1 MVIDR
6 RIGEYDKTMSLEER
20 MLQRFTREKQRTKKA
35 TFDLEAENDE
45 ELTHF
50 GRSLELESK
59 PFISDDDISVTDIA
73 DSGWRSEKKF
83 VTQEQEFD
91 SRHMI
96 EGDAAE
102 HEPEQRRSRAAIMK
116 EVIANSKSA
125 KYERQQE
132 KEEDEEL
139 RHELDKELPSV
150 LAAWNASRSAR
161 PMQPGNSTGANID
174 NEVNG
179 VDGISG
185 SRNGQYA
192 TEKAYDARIRELI
205 LDKRAKPSD
214 RSKTE
219 AEKKAEEQHRRLTSE
234 NEKLRRMRGDDSK
247 TISSDAEDDH
257 VAGIPENT
265 DGNNE
270 AAEFGFTDKKGRR
283 EDLAVE
289 DEDDFIVDSDL
300 IADGS
305 DLDVDLS
312 SGHSSSFEDDQLG
325 NKEEM
330 DRSDRKGSVKTNYE
344 FFDDTFDTYAED
356 TNNVMN
362 IRIESYPNTHNDFL
376 LMLQNSDDPQTPYII
391 QRIRALHNKGSF
403 PDSKEKQANFAS
415 ILIDHIHYLSSRV
428 SDKILP
434 VIGATIRHVHSMARN
449 HPEPVADAFRGQL
462 QRMHESKQL
471 DSGDLMLLTAISSIY
486 PTSDHFHQI
495 VTPAMTIMAN
505 WLEMNY
511 PRNEKVAVSGVYIG
525 TLCLKYQ
532 SLAKRYIPELLR
544 FTLFALKTKPSA
556 DIRKMYG
563 EMLVDM
569 AGLWAA
575 KPAFP
580 EIFGPELL
588 NILSELE
595 MEGPLIKIRQYLTCA
610 YMNRRP
616 LELHHHRPIPIKSA
630 IPKFE
635 EYYNPEKHYDP
646 DRDRADSKKL
656 RADYKRERK
665 GALRELRKDANFIAR
680 EKLRQKRETDAA
692 YEQKY
697 KRLVAEI
704 QGEEGKEKNAY
715 ERVKRVRKV
724 RK

>member
-1 MVIDR
+1 
-6 RIGEYDKTMSLEER
+6 
-20 MLQRFTREKQRTKKA
+20 MLQRFTREKRRAKKA

-50 GRSLELESK
+50 GRSLDLEGK

-73 DSGWRSEKKF
+73 GSGWRSEEGLA
-83 VTQEQEFD
+83 TQKRETE
-91 SRHMI
+91 SKHMA
-96 EGDAAE
+96 EGDVTD

-116 EVIANSKSA
+116 DVIANSKSA

-150 LAAWNASRSAR
+150 LAAWNANLSAK
-161 PMQPGNSTGANID
+161 SVKADDSIGANID
-174 NEVNG
+174 KKANG
-179 VDGISG
+179 VNDK
-185 SRNGQYA
+185 SRKQSDQNA
-192 TEKAYDARIRELI
+192 TEKAYDARIRQLI

-219 AEKKAEEQHRRLTSE
+219 AEKQAEEQNRRLISE
-234 NEKLRRMRGDDSK
+234 NEKLRRMRSDRLEDL
-247 TISSDAEDDH
+247 SSDAEDDH
-257 VAGIPENT
+257 VTDIVENG
-265 DGNNE
+265 DGNND
-270 AAEFGFTDKKGRR
+270 ALEFGFTDRTGGR

-289 DEDDFIVDSDL
+289 DEDDFMIDSNLVAGDSDPE
-300 IADGS
+300 
-305 DLDVDLS
+305 VDLS
-312 SGHSSSFEDDQLG
+312 SEHSSSSENEQLG
-325 NKEEM
+325 HEEEM
-330 DRSDRKGSVKTNYE
+330 DHPYHENSVEDNARI
-344 FFDDTFDTYAED
+344 FDNTFESYVED
-356 TNNVMN
+356 THSFSN
-362 IRIESYPNTHNDFL
+362 IHIRSYPDTHKDFL
-376 LMLQNSDDPQTPYII
+376 LMLQQSDESQTPNII
-391 QRIRALHNKGSF
+391 QRIRALHDKGSF

-415 ILIDHIHYLSSRV
+415 ILIDHIYYLSLRV
-428 SDKILP
+428 SDNTLSM
-434 VIGATIRHVHSMARN
+434 VGATIRHVHSMARN
-449 HPEPVADAFRGQL
+449 HPESIANAFRAQL

-471 DSGDLMLLTAISSIY
+471 DPGDLLLLTAISSIY

-495 VTPAMTIMAN
+495 VTPAITIMAS

-511 PRNEKVAVSGVYIG
+511 PRDEKIAFEGAYIG

-544 FTLFALKTKPSA
+544 FTLLTLKTKPSMN
-556 DIRKMYG
+556 IRKIYG
-563 EMLVDM
+563 EMLVEM
-569 AGLWAA
+569 GGLWAT

-580 EIFGPELL
+580 EMFGPELV
-588 NILSELE
+588 NILSHLE
-595 MEGPLIKIRQYLTCA
+595 MNDPLIKIRQYLACA
-610 YMNRRP
+610 YMNRKP

-680 EKLRQKRETDAA
+680 EKLRQKREADAA